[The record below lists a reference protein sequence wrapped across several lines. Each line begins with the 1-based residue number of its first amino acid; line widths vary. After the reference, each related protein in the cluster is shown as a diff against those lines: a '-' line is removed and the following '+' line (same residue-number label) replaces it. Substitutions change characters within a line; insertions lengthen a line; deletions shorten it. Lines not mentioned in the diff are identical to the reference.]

1 MLEFEAFCN
10 THFWA
15 PKLKSSPH
23 GLYIMGDTRVTMVK
37 TKNFE
42 KAISRNFQK
51 LP

>member
-1 MLEFEAFCN
+1 MFGFEAKCKN
-10 THFWA
+10 QART

-42 KAISRNFQK
+42 KEILRKF
-51 LP
+51 